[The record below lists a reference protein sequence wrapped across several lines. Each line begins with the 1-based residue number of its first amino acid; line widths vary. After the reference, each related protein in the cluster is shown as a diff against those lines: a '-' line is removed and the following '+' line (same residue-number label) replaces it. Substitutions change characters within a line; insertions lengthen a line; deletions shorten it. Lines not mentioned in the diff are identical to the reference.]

1 MREEKVRDA
10 IIRLI
15 DVEGEPLRITI
26 LEQPVREGGYHSLQ
40 ISDRNLA
47 SMLSDMADAA
57 ARRLVK
63 G

>member
-1 MREEKVRDA
+1 MTQPRDA
-10 IIRLI
+10 IIRVI
-15 DVEGEPLRITI
+15 DVDGEPLRITI
-26 LEQPVREGGYHSLQ
+26 LEQPVREGGYYNVQ